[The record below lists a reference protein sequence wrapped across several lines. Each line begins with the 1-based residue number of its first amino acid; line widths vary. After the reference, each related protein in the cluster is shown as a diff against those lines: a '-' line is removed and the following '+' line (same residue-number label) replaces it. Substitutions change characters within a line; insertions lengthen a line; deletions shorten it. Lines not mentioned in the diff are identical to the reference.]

1 MVPTLIARTDGLP
14 AVLLDRERVWPA
26 TAPPVSPRRRKT
38 PSARERA
45 RIERQTAVVREC
57 RVPAGVRAAYL
68 AQLAEQERMEIRG
81 ELAAAGLL

>member
-14 AVLLDRERVWPA
+14 AVLLERERIWPVTVPPA
-26 TAPPVSPRRRKT
+26 APRAKRA

-57 RVPAGVRAAYL
+57 RLPACVRAAYL
-68 AQLAEQERMEIRG
+68 AQLAEQERAEIRS